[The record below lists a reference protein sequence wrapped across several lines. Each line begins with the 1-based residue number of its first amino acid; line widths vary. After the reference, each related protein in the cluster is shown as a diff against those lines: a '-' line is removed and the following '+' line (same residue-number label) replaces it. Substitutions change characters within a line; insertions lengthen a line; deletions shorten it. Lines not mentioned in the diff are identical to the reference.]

1 MTNPRRR
8 PLPGHR
14 DAERLLD
21 AHGRH
26 GRRADG
32 HEELARLLA
41 DATAPA
47 YAVDPL
53 REHDALAHFRAAA
66 RRPQPTRR
74 SVRQRVAALSATAK
88 VLTIA
93 VGATATGGVAIASTS
108 MPLPLTGD
116 TRSHAAAPAIPR
128 PAGTGQRPGPTGTA
142 GGPSSTATAGTAGPG
157 ERGRPGGTPRARH
170 DRRHG
175 RGVVPGL
182 PGTGPRRPDD
192 GGRTPTPTPTGGP
205 TTAPTTPPG
214 TDPPI
219 SFPPPTTD
227 PPISRGPTDPPEEP
241 PPDYELPPGFEETPT
256 PTPTGSDE
264 AAHPTPTPTPT
275 PT

>member
-47 YAVDPL
+47 YTVDPR
-53 REHDALAHFRAAA
+53 REHDALTHFRAAA
-66 RRPQPTRR
+66 RRPQPARR

-88 VLTIA
+88 VLSIA

-108 MPLPLTGD
+108 MPLPLTGG
-116 TRSHAAAPAIPR
+116 TRSHAAAPATPR
-128 PAGTGQRPGPTGTA
+128 PAGTGQRPGPSATG
-142 GGPSSTATAGTAGPG
+142 GVPSSTATVGSAVSG
-157 ERGRPGGTPRARH
+157 EGVRPVGPRARH

-182 PGTGPRRPDD
+182 PVTTPTGPGD
-192 GGRTPTPTPTGGP
+192 GGRAPTPTDGP

-227 PPISRGPTDPPEEP
+227 PPISRGPTGPPEEP
-241 PPDYELPPGFEETPT
+241 PPDYELPPGFEEPET

-264 AAHPTPTPTPT
+264 ATPTTTTTPTPTPT
-275 PT
+275 

>member
-47 YAVDPL
+47 YTVDPR
-53 REHDALAHFRAAA
+53 REHDALTHFRAAA
-66 RRPQPTRR
+66 RRPQPARR

-88 VLTIA
+88 VLSIA

-108 MPLPLTGD
+108 MPLPLTGG
-116 TRSHAAAPAIPR
+116 TRSHAAAPATPR
-128 PAGTGQRPGPTGTA
+128 PAGTGQRPGAVRTA
-142 GGPSSTATAGTAGPG
+142 AYRGLRTLAERVDEAGLTPPQPAVPPG
-157 ERGRPGGTPRARH
+157 VRRRGRGAHRDT
-170 DRRHG
+170 RRLSSAE
-175 RGVVPGL
+175 GV
-182 PGTGPRRPDD
+182 
-192 GGRTPTPTPTGGP
+192 
-205 TTAPTTPPG
+205 
-214 TDPPI
+214 
-219 SFPPPTTD
+219 S
-227 PPISRGPTDPPEEP
+227 
-241 PPDYELPPGFEETPT
+241 
-256 PTPTGSDE
+256 
-264 AAHPTPTPTPT
+264 
-275 PT
+275 